1 MLRPQDE
8 RAAGAG
14 AQNLLGGPEGVGA
27 FGRFDVQQLVERE
40 PDVIEAQAVWN
51 MRRLYQRDGTIA
63 QRTQCRPQQ
72 AHLTDTRHLNQQV
85 DQRTDGPATAG

>member
-14 AQNLLGGPEGVGA
+14 AQNLLRGPEGVGA
-27 FGRFDVQQLVERE
+27 FGRFDLQQAVEAE
-40 PDVIEAQAVWN
+40 SDVIEAKAVWN
-51 MRRLYQRDGTIA
+51 VWRLYQRDGAIA

-72 AHLTDTRHLNQQV
+72 AHLTDSRHLNQQV
-85 DQRTDGPATAG
+85 DQRADGPATAG